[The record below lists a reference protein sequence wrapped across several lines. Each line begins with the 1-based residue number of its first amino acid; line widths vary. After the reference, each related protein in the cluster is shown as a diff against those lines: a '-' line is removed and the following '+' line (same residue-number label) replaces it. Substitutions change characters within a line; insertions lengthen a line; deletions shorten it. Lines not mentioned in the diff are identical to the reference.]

1 MHQTKKGNQWYFGM
15 KAHFGVDSR
24 TKLIH
29 AVVAAPANVA
39 DSTVLP
45 DLLQADQHHRLAAPV
60 VGYRREREPP
70 MHSMRVGPTAIQRM
84 SVSVRCS
91 GSLANTSSEPV
102 IARS

>member
-60 VGYRREREPP
+60 VGYRREREAADAQHEGRADGDPAGC
-70 MHSMRVGPTAIQRM
+70 R
-84 SVSVRCS
+84 
-91 GSLANTSSEPV
+91 SLSDAAAPWPAPAAS
-102 IARS
+102 R